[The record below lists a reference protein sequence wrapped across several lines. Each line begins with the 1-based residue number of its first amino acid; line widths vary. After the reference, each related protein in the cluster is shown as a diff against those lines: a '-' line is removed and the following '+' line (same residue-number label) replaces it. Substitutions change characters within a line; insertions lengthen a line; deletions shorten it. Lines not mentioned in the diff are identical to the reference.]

1 MNKSKIF
8 TSTFFRRTYLI
19 LLDIFIICLAYIL
32 SKLITDNSYS
42 IKDLNYDIYLLIIT
56 NLLFLSLYLFT
67 GQYKSLTKYMSSFGA
82 YKILIRNTLGIV
94 LLGLIFYK
102 DTNNFFKF
110 NNLIVFGLFLNL
122 LSAVLRFSL
131 RDFIIFYNNLFEKKI
146 KKSIVIY
153 GAGEAGCL
161 LLKTFR
167 YSNNYNILFFV
178 DDSKRLINRTID
190 GIPIYS
196 PEILFEKKKNI
207 DMIYLAIPS
216 LDKSK
221 KIKILNKLKDLSM
234 KVLFLPSIKQITEGE
249 LQYENFRPIK
259 AEDLLGRD
267 PIKPNEN
274 LMKESLSNKV
284 ICVSGAGGS
293 IGSEI
298 CKQIINYFPKFLILI
313 DSCEENLYLISK
325 ELSSLNEKNNIKIKA
340 VLINIC
346 DIDRLNDLFI
356 KYKID
361 ILYHAAAYKHVPLVE
376 ANPISGMSNN
386 IFSTINLCELSKKY
400 KIEKMVF
407 ISSDKAV
414 RPSNIMGATKRVCEI
429 IVKSYSIYSNKNNL
443 STIFSSVRFGNVLGS
458 SGSVVP
464 LFSKQIK
471 KGGPITLTHPD
482 IIRYFMTVQEA
493 AQLVIQSSALA
504 IGGEIFLLDMGS
516 PVSILSLA
524 KKMIS
529 LSGLKLKDKN
539 SKKGD
544 IEIKM
549 TGLRPGE
556 KLYEEL
562 LIDKKSEKTENPLI
576 FKDLEKEL
584 DYLELFNQI
593 KILKSLLL
601 NGKTK
606 ESIIQL
612 KKIVPEWEQSEKIK
626 KLVTNFNQNNYQK

>member
-1 MNKSKIF
+1 MIKSIF
-8 TSTFFRRTYLI
+8 KSTFFRRTYLI
-19 LLDIFIICLAYIL
+19 LLDICIISTSYTL

-42 IKDLNYDIYLLIIT
+42 FKNLNSDIYLLVIT
-56 NLLFLSLYLFT
+56 NLLFIILYLFT

-82 YKILIRNTLGIV
+82 YKILIRNTIAIV
-94 LLGLIFYK
+94 LLGIVFNK
-102 DTNNFFKF
+102 NNNDFFNF
-110 NNLIVFGLFLNL
+110 NNLIVFGLLLNL
-122 LSAVLRFSL
+122 LSAVLRFFI
-131 RDFIIFYNNLFEKKI
+131 RDFLIFYINLFEKRI
-146 KKSIVIY
+146 KKRIVIY

-167 YSNNYNILFFV
+167 LSSNYNVLFFV
-178 DDSKRLINRTID
+178 DDSKRFKNRTID

-196 PEILFEKKKNI
+196 PEILFQKKENI
-207 DMIYLAIPS
+207 DIIYLAIPS

-234 KVLFLPSIKQITEGE
+234 KVLFLPSLKQITDGE
-249 LQYENFRPIK
+249 LPPDHVRPIK

-267 PIKPNEN
+267 PIKPDEN

-298 CKQIINYFPKFLILI
+298 CKQIMNYSPKFLILL
-313 DSCEENLYLISK
+313 DNCEENLYSISE
-325 ELSSLNEKNNIKIKA
+325 ELFSLNEKNNVKIKA

-346 DIDRLNDLFI
+346 DKYSLTNLFR

-386 IFSTINLCELSKKY
+386 IFSTINLCELSNIY
-400 KIEKMVF
+400 EIEKMVL

-429 IVKSYSIYSNKNNL
+429 IVKSYSVISKKNNL
-443 STIFSSVRFGNVLGS
+443 RTIYSSVRFGNVLGS

-464 LFSKQIK
+464 LFSKQIQ

-482 IIRYFMTVQEA
+482 IIRYFMTIQEA

-504 IGGEIFLLDMGS
+504 LGGEIFLLDMGS

-539 SKKGD
+539 SNKGD

-562 LIDKKSEKTENPLI
+562 LINKKSERTENNLI
-576 FKDLEKEL
+576 FKDLEKKL
-584 DYLELFNQI
+584 DYMELFNMI
-593 KILKSLLL
+593 EVLKSLLL
-601 NGKTK
+601 KGEIK

-612 KKIVPEWEQSEKIK
+612 KKIVPEWDQSEKIK
-626 KLVTNFNQNNYQK
+626 KLIY